1 MAEVLDV
8 FLQHETLEALEGE
21 TELLVEG
28 EALEG
33 LEVFVHCTLHKLV
46 NFCLEDL
53 LDFQKEFPV
62 ADHQDRDVLSWERR
76 LIEED
81 LERWARE
88 PTLDLLPEGEMKV
101 FQAYREKVTNLLHI
115 DLMLLPFYGKE
126 LIQDLLSIVDL
137 LLRSDEHHFSEVVR
151 KIEEGVP

>member
-88 PTLDLLPEGEMKV
+88 PTLDLLPEGLERLM
-101 FQAYREKVTNLLHI
+101 RSLTIEKR
-115 DLMLLPFYGKE
+115 E
-126 LIQDLLSIVDL
+126 LIYMLGEILSRNYEAYKEIM
-137 LLRSDEHHFSEVVR
+137 
-151 KIEEGVP
+151 